1 VWDYLSG
8 KLKKDLQYQAEDAF
22 MMHDD
27 AVLCLD
33 ISRDSEIVASGS
45 TDGKIK
51 VWRLRTGQCLRRFER
66 AHSQV
71 RRSRECFNFPL
82 IQVPDLFPLLHRFPP
97 VKSLS
102 FGRCLRSRC
111 FQIDLGTSI
120 VFV

>member
-1 VWDYLSG
+1 MWDYLSG

-71 RRSRECFNFPL
+71 RIPWERLFSVE
-82 IQVPDLFPLLHRFPP
+82 IQVPGLGPLLHRF
-97 VKSLS
+97 LL
-102 FGRCLRSRC
+102 LRAFLLVGAC
-111 FQIDLGTSI
+111 EAG
-120 VFV
+120 VPK